1 MVQGIHVRI
10 NSSSHFIVCGCGS
23 QVESVAMLY
32 LDLIKIHTG
41 DGRLHDQE
49 MLKRGNSQVSIVV

>member
-1 MVQGIHVRI
+1 MLESTPRAILLCAGVEVRL
-10 NSSSHFIVCGCGS
+10 NQC
-23 QVESVAMLY
+23 AMLY